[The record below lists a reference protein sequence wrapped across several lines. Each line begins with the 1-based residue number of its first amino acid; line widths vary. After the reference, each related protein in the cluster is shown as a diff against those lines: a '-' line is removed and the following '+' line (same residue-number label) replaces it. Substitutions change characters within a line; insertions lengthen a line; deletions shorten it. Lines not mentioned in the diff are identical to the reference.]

1 MSNPNSRRVILL
13 ADDDLDDAEIFAHI
27 LTDIDPEIQFYH
39 VKNGAEIIPHLKNP
53 AHLRPN
59 VIFLDLNM
67 PQMNGWQSLAALK
80 ADPETRDIPVAIYT
94 TSSQQ
99 RDRHQAI
106 SAGATV
112 FITKPS
118 DYTALRQ
125 LLFRIS
131 TTLDRDVT
139 AALQSL

>member
-1 MSNPNSRRVILL
+1 MSNTNSRRVILL

-27 LTDIDPEIQFYH
+27 LEDIDPQIQFFH
-39 VKNGAEIIPHLKNP
+39 VKNGAELIPHLKNSENP
-53 AHLRPN
+53 RPD

-67 PQMNGWQSLAALK
+67 PQMNGWQSLTILK
-80 ADPETRDIPVAIYT
+80 SDPTTRDIPVAIYT

-99 RDRHQAI
+99 RDRQQAL
-106 SAGATV
+106 SSGAAA

-125 LLFRIS
+125 LLFRVC
-131 TTLDRDVT
+131 TALDRDVVT
-139 AALQSL
+139 ALQSL